1 MLAAEIMQ
9 ALQQAGLIH
18 ADDQTLCER
27 MLNGMAPA
35 DASAWQH
42 LLEMAPYPASSTPSD
57 AL

>member
-1 MLAAEIMQ
+1 MQ